1 MKLKKITQ
9 KKYNLINYNL
19 LRARIYLGS
28 NKSSLHYLN
37 FKYLNGFINN
47 FCMFDLTQTNFH
59 LKKALKIIYEFHSL
73 NLKILFIGF
82 PNVFNANDNFVKL
95 FEQTNHYHIPQNN
108 FTNNKILNRYVLIN
122 DKKQFN
128 NSTNSFNNKKLNKL
142 NNIFKKTI
150 LPSLIVL
157 YDKNSEVLLLKNF
170 THLLNVPKI
179 TFVNS
184 SDKLFNSAYKIPG
197 SFSNKKTDILCYFLL
212 KSILIKKDMITKKNL
227 PSYN

>member
-9 KKYNLINYNL
+9 KKYNLLNYNL
-19 LRARIYLGS
+19 LRARVYLGS
-28 NKSSLHYLN
+28 SKSSLHYLN
-37 FKYLNGFINN
+37 FKYLKGFINN
-47 FCMFDLTQTNFH
+47 FCIFDLVQTNFH
-59 LKKALKIIYEFHSL
+59 LKKSLKIIYEFHSL

-82 PNVFNANDNFVKL
+82 PNIFNTSDNFVKL

-108 FTNNKILNRYVLIN
+108 FINNKILNQHLQIN
-122 DKKQFN
+122 NKKQLN
-128 NSTNSFNNKKLNKL
+128 NSKNSFNNKKLNKL
-142 NNIFKKTI
+142 NKILNPSI

-184 SDKLFNSAYKIPG
+184 SDRLFNSGYKIPG
-197 SFSNKKTDILCYFLL
+197 SFLNKKTDILCYFLL
-212 KSILIKKDMITKKNL
+212 KSILTRKNIIIKKNL
-227 PSYN
+227 PRL